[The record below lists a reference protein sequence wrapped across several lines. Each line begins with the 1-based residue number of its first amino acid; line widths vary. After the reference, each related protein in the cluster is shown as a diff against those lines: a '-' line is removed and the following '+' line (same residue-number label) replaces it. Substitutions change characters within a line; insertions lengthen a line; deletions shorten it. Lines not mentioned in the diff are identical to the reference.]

1 MAALKTI
8 PWWIPILGEREKQ
21 LVSEVIDSNFINDG
35 DYTTAFEQRIADLC
49 GVPYAVAVTS
59 GTAAIFL
66 GLAALNVGP
75 GDEVIVPDI
84 TFIATAN
91 AVSLTGAKPVLVDV
105 CIDNFNIDPE
115 CVEAAVNEHTKA
127 IIPVHVSGRGADMTA
142 LLKIAQRFGLYVV
155 GDAAEALGSSF
166 GGQPVTTFGDMSCL
180 SFSPNKTITT
190 GQGGMVV
197 TANPTLHR
205 RLRELKDQGRPV
217 RGTGGADEHVSIG
230 YNFKLTN
237 IQAAIGLAQLES
249 FSARQKHLSHLFCIY
264 RDYLADIPFV
274 RLPRFDIEGGECPQW
289 IDAMVDNRDS
299 LHDYL
304 LARNIQTRKFW
315 FPVHTQAPYKA
326 DDGRFPV
333 SLQVSAKGLWLPSS
347 LSLTVEELEMVCR
360 CINDWSRQT
369 FTSIT

>member
-1 MAALKTI
+1 MAVFKTI
-8 PWWIPILGEREKQ
+8 PWWIPIVGEREKQ

-35 DYTTAFEQRIADLC
+35 DYTTSFERQIAGLC

-66 GLAALNVGP
+66 GLAALQVGP

-105 CIDNFNIDPE
+105 DRDSFNIDPE
-115 CVEAAVNEHTKA
+115 CVEAAINEHTKA
-127 IIPVHVSGRGADMTA
+127 VVPVHVSGRCADMTA
-142 LLKIAQRFGLYVV
+142 LLKIAQRFGLYVI
-155 GDAAEALGSSF
+155 GDAAEALGSNF
-166 GGQPVTTFGDMSCL
+166 NGQPVTAFGDVSCL
-180 SFSPNKTITT
+180 SFSSNKTITT

-197 TANPTLHR
+197 TADPILHR

-237 IQAAIGLAQLES
+237 IQAAIGLAQLEN
-249 FSARQKHLSHLFCIY
+249 FSARQKHLSDLFCIY
-264 RDYLADIPFV
+264 RDYLVDNPSV
-274 RLPRFDIEGGECPQW
+274 RLPEFDIEGGECPQW
-289 IDAMVDNRDS
+289 VDAIVENRDS

-304 LARNIQTRKFW
+304 LAQNIHTRKYW
-315 FPVHTQAPYKA
+315 YPLHTQAPYKS
-326 DDGRFPV
+326 DDERFPV

-347 LSLTVEELEMVCR
+347 LSLTVEDVGMVCR
-360 CINDWSRQT
+360 CINHWSRQR
-369 FTSIT
+369 FASIA